1 MLPHSSTCDG
11 RRCARCERSTVCLCS
26 FHSKLGPKCGV
37 ILCCAPSCTVF
48 VSGRFLHKEREVSVC
63 LPVSRVTL
71 EATRKLATDKAG
83 AALSLS
89 LLGSATLSSSP
100 GAPST
105 ILLPLGRV
113 QHWREEERR
122 PFLDCWQPCTSSLH
136 PLNTA
141 LSLVL

>member
-1 MLPHSSTCDG
+1 M
-11 RRCARCERSTVCLCS
+11 
-26 FHSKLGPKCGV
+26 
-37 ILCCAPSCTVF
+37 
-48 VSGRFLHKEREVSVC
+48 SGRFLHKEREVSVC

-105 ILLPLGRV
+105 ILLPFGSEECSIGGRKRGDRSWIV
-113 QHWREEERR
+113 GSHAHR
-122 PFLDCWQPCTSSLH
+122 PCIHSTQLFLSSCKAPMSGH
-136 PLNTA
+136 
-141 LSLVL
+141 